1 MQMTA
6 NFVVNKVLRLI
17 TTVQQASKIDL
28 TYVLNAYMGNLPQG
42 VSHLLVAIS
51 TNCNP
56 DGAHLKCKRMAK
68 LSISPDR
75 RGNFIRWNFLLESS
89 CGQPPWSDA
98 IHLPTPLAPIHHVL
112 EFDSGLGQSGISH
125 S

>member
-42 VSHLLVAIS
+42 VFHLLVAVSI
-51 TNCNP
+51 NYNP
-56 DGAHLKCKRMAK
+56 DGAISNAK
-68 LSISPDR
+68 AWRNSRFRPTDAAISYV
-75 RGNFIRWNFLLESS
+75 GTFY
-89 CGQPPWSDA
+89 
-98 IHLPTPLAPIHHVL
+98 
-112 EFDSGLGQSGISH
+112 
-125 S
+125 